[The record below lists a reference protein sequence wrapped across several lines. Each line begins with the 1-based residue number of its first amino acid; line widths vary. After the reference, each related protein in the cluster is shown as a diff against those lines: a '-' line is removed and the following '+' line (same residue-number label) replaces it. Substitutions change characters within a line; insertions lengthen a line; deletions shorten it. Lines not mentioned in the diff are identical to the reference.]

1 VTRTGPAAVVV
12 VGLLGLLLSGTSGF
26 AQEAKGVQAVLTAPR
41 DRPLA
46 PEFALKD
53 TTGKVVR
60 FSEYRGRVV
69 LLDFWATT
77 CGGCIQEIPM
87 FIEVSKAYKGRGLAT
102 IGVSEDIAYAD
113 LKNADEAWDRVRPF
127 VRDRQVPYL
136 VVMGDS
142 RVTADYDIKALP
154 LTYLV
159 DANGRVA
166 ATYSG
171 VVERGNLEANIKAL
185 LAELA
190 LPMRGRRYN
199 P

>member
-1 VTRTGPAAVVV
+1 MKRTGVAGVMVVAQLVLV
-12 VGLLGLLLSGTSGF
+12 VSGTLGV
-26 AQEAKGVQAVLTAPR
+26 AQEAKSVQAVLKAPGGR
-41 DRPLA
+41 TLA

-53 TTGKVVR
+53 TTGKIVR
-60 FSEYRGRVV
+60 LSEYRGRVV

-87 FIEVSKAYKGRGLAT
+87 FIEVAKAYERRGLTT
-102 IGVSEDIAYAD
+102 IGVSEDIAYVG

-127 VRDRQVPYL
+127 VRDRQVPYP

-142 RVTADYDIKALP
+142 RVTAAYDIKALP

-159 DANGRVA
+159 DAKGRVA

-171 VVERGNLEANIKAL
+171 VVERANLEANIKAL
-185 LAELA
+185 LAES
-190 LPMRGRRYN
+190 R
-199 P
+199 

>member
-1 VTRTGPAAVVV
+1 M
-12 VGLLGLLLSGTSGF
+12 
-26 AQEAKGVQAVLTAPR
+26 
-41 DRPLA
+41 
-46 PEFALKD
+46 KD

-60 FSEYRGRVV
+60 LSEYRGRVV

-77 CGGCIQEIPM
+77 CAGCIQEIPM
-87 FIEVSKAYKGRGLAT
+87 LIEVAKAYESRGLAT

-159 DANGRVA
+159 DSKGRVA

-171 VVERGNLEANIKAL
+171 VVARGNLEANIKAL
-185 LAELA
+185 LAES
-190 LPMRGRRYN
+190 R
-199 P
+199 